1 MKNKIKVIF
10 LLSMFKLCNISAF
23 ADHWGIPK
31 IDGQGPWNEN
41 LVISISNVKKKH
53 TEAIK
58 QWESLHPNWHNS
70 DSETRM
76 HESFDHQRALN
87 VMASTGRCAPV
98 MGSSGAAEPW

>member
-41 LVISISNVKKKH
+41 LVISISNVKKKSLAL
-53 TEAIK
+53 TRAPQIEIK
-58 QWESLHPNWHNS
+58 NYK
-70 DSETRM
+70 RKKK
-76 HESFDHQRALN
+76 
-87 VMASTGRCAPV
+87 
-98 MGSSGAAEPW
+98 